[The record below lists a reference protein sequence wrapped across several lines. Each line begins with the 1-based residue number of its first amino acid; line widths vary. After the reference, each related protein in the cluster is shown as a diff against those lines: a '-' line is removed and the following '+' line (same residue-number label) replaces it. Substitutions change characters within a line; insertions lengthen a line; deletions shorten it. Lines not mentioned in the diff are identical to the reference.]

1 MHREEGPST
10 DEVGHPHADRLAE
23 DYKHERADQE
33 NDDRER
39 HEDREPV
46 HLPERSIFLDLVHD
60 VHSLHYR
67 AKRPRNPPEREQD
80 RDDRPESEGAL
91 SLTLSDAEKLPLDK
105 PRGRLRRYPGELVDH
120 DVVFIHLLVTA
131 AFISTEPRP
140 GNRSGQTTQ
149 QRQQG

>member
-46 HLPERSIFLDLVHD
+46 HLPEGSIFLDLVHD

-67 AKRPRNPPEREQD
+67 AERPRNTPEREQD
-80 RDDRPESEGAL
+80 RDDRPESKCAL
-91 SLTLSDAEKLPLDK
+91 GLTLGDAEELTLDK
-105 PRGRLRRYPGELVDH
+105 LRGRLRCY
-120 DVVFIHLLVTA
+120 A
-131 AFISTEPRP
+131 
-140 GNRSGQTTQ
+140 
-149 QRQQG
+149 